1 METNSLGRAGAAF
14 VRACKK
20 IKWSFKDESRIASLE
35 PVIKSLKHLQP
46 RKGFVYETVLPLFA
60 GYGDLCTPY
69 ARKESVPDL
78 ESIDDFERTPAF
90 FRMMPKGYYE
100 IWKKFSYKFNED
112 CIWELFLL
120 SELPYHLPK
129 FWHGGYES
137 ILYFLHTGDL
147 DKVLESV
154 YREQFEDTRLG
165 FLHKNGYSKLQKLN
179 QDASLLPKVTLVSDK
194 EAVINFTGWNDWN
207 GLLDVTVRV
216 TRTPRSIRFHEKE
229 IKRLV
234 PYNCGI
240 CY

>member
-1 METNSLGRAGAAF
+1 METNNLGRAGAAF

-20 IKWSFKDESRIASLE
+20 IKWSHKDENRIASLD

-46 RKGFVYETVLPLFA
+46 RKGFVYETVLPLMA

-78 ESIDDFERTPAF
+78 ESIDDFEHTPAF

-100 IWKKFSYKFNED
+100 IWKKFGYEFNED

-147 DKVLESV
+147 NKVLETV
-154 YREQFEDTRLG
+154 YREQFDDTRLG

-179 QDASLLPKVTLVSDK
+179 QDASLLPKVTLISDN

-207 GLLDVTVRV
+207 GLLDITVRV

>member
-14 VRACKK
+14 VRACRK
-20 IKWSFKDESRIASLE
+20 IKWSFKDERRIASLE

-46 RKGFVYETVLPLFA
+46 RKGFVYETVLPLMA

-100 IWKKFSYKFNED
+100 IWKKVGYKFTPE

-147 DKVLESV
+147 DKVLQTV

-179 QDASLLPKVTLVSDK
+179 QDASLLPKVTLISDN

>member
-1 METNSLGRAGAAF
+1 METNNLGLAGASF

-20 IKWSFKDESRIASLE
+20 IKWSPEDERRIASLD
-35 PVIKSLKHLQP
+35 PVIKSLKHIQP
-46 RKGFVYETVLPLFA
+46 LDGYVYETVLPLMT

-78 ESIDDFERTPAF
+78 ESIQGSEPSPSYFMKKQKEYYKIRDKVRFEFTP
-90 FRMMPKGYYE
+90 E
-100 IWKKFSYKFNED
+100 

-120 SELPYHLPK
+120 MELPLHLPK
-129 FWHGGYES
+129 FWHAGYDS
-137 ILYFLHTGDL
+137 VIYFLRTGDL

-154 YREQFEDTRLG
+154 YPEQNFETRIG
-165 FLHKNGYSKLQKLN
+165 FLYKNGFSKLQKLN
-179 QDASLLPKVTLVSDK
+179 QDASLLPKVTLISDK
-194 EAVINFTGWNDWN
+194 EAILNVTSWNDWN
-207 GLLDVTVRV
+207 GLLNATFSVI
-216 TRTPRSIRFHEKE
+216 RTAKGVRFHNKK

>member
-1 METNSLGRAGAAF
+1 METNNLGRAGAAF

-20 IKWSFKDESRIASLE
+20 IKWSHKDERRIASLD

-69 ARKESVPDL
+69 ARKESVPDI

-100 IWKKFSYKFNED
+100 IWKKVGYEFTPE

-194 EAVINFTGWNDWN
+194 EAIINFTGWNDWN

>member
-1 METNSLGRAGAAF
+1 METNNLGRAGASF
-14 VRACKK
+14 VKACKK
-20 IKWSFKDESRIASLE
+20 IKWSHKDERRIASLD
-35 PVIKSLKHLQP
+35 PVIKSLKHIQP
-46 RKGFVYETVLPLFA
+46 RKGYVYETVLPLMA

-78 ESIDDFERTPAF
+78 ESIRDFEHTLAF

-100 IWKKFSYKFNED
+100 IWKKIGFDFTAE

-120 SELPYHLPK
+120 TELPYHLPK

-147 DKVLESV
+147 NKVLETV

-165 FLHKNGYSKLQKLN
+165 FLHKNGFSKLQKLN
-179 QDASLLPKVTLVSDK
+179 QDASLLPKVTLISDK
-194 EAVINFTGWNDWN
+194 EAILNVTGWNDWN

-216 TRTPRSIRFHEKE
+216 VRTAKGVRFYNKK

>member
-14 VRACKK
+14 VRACRK
-20 IKWSFKDESRIASLE
+20 IKWSFKDERRIASLD
-35 PVIKSLKHLQP
+35 PVIKSLKHLQS
-46 RKGFVYETVLPLFA
+46 RKGYVYETVLPLMA

-100 IWKKFSYKFNED
+100 IWKKFSYEFTPEY
-112 CIWELFLL
+112 IWELFLL
-120 SELPYHLPK
+120 SELPYQLPK

-147 DKVLESV
+147 DKVLQTV

-179 QDASLLPKVTLVSDK
+179 QDASLLPKVTLISDN

>member
-1 METNSLGRAGAAF
+1 METNILGLTGASF

-20 IKWSFKDESRIASLE
+20 IKWSHKDERRFASLDS
-35 PVIKSLKHLQP
+35 VIKSLKHLQP
-46 RKGFVYETVLPLFA
+46 LDGYVYETVLPLFA

-69 ARKESVPDL
+69 ARKESLSDL
-78 ESIDDFERTPAF
+78 EEGKKMAKAPYL

-100 IWKKFSYKFNED
+100 IWKKVGYEFTPE

-120 SELPYHLPK
+120 TELPFNLPK

-147 DKVLESV
+147 DKVLQTV

-165 FLHKNGYSKLQKLN
+165 FLHKNGFSKLQKLN
-179 QDASLLPKVTLVSDK
+179 QDASLLPKVTLISDN

-216 TRTPRSIRFHEKE
+216 IRNTRGIKFTKEK
-229 IKRLV
+229 IKRIV

>member
-1 METNSLGRAGAAF
+1 METNNLGRARASF

-20 IKWSFKDESRIASLE
+20 IKWSFKDERRIASLD

-46 RKGFVYETVLPLFA
+46 RKGYVYETVLPLMA

-100 IWKKFSYKFNED
+100 IWKKFSYKFTPE

-147 DKVLESV
+147 DKVLETV

-179 QDASLLPKVTLVSDK
+179 QDASLLPKVTLISDN
-194 EAVINFTGWNDWN
+194 EAIINFTGWNDWN

-216 TRTPRSIRFHEKE
+216 IRNTRGIKFTKEK
-229 IKRLV
+229 IKRIV

>member
-1 METNSLGRAGAAF
+1 METNNLGRAGASF

-20 IKWSFKDESRIASLE
+20 IKWSFKDERRIASLD

-46 RKGFVYETVLPLFA
+46 RKGYAYETVLPLMA

-78 ESIDDFERTPAF
+78 ESIDAFEHTPAF

-100 IWKKFSYKFNED
+100 IWKKVGYEFTPE

-120 SELPYHLPK
+120 TELPYQLPK

-147 DKVLESV
+147 DKVLETV

-179 QDASLLPKVTLVSDK
+179 QDASLLPKVTLISDN
-194 EAVINFTGWNDWN
+194 EAIINFTGWNDWN

-216 TRTPRSIRFHEKE
+216 IRTTSGIRFFKKK
-229 IKRLV
+229 IKRIV

>member
-1 METNSLGRAGAAF
+1 METNNLGRAGAAF
-14 VRACKK
+14 VRACRK
-20 IKWSFKDESRIASLE
+20 IKWSFKDERRIASLD

-46 RKGFVYETVLPLFA
+46 RKGYVYETVLPLMA

-78 ESIDDFERTPAF
+78 ESIDAFEHVPAF

-100 IWKKFSYKFNED
+100 IWKKVGYEFTPE

-120 SELPYHLPK
+120 TELPYQLPK

-147 DKVLESV
+147 DKVLQTV

-165 FLHKNGYSKLQKLN
+165 FLHKNGFSKLQKLN

-194 EAVINFTGWNDWN
+194 EAIINFTGWNDWS

>member
-14 VRACKK
+14 VRACRK
-20 IKWSFKDESRIASLE
+20 IKWSFKDERRIASLD

-46 RKGFVYETVLPLFA
+46 RKGYVYETVLPLMA

-100 IWKKFSYKFNED
+100 IWKKVGYKFTPE

-147 DKVLESV
+147 DKVLQTV

-179 QDASLLPKVTLVSDK
+179 QDASLLPKVTLISDN

>member
-1 METNSLGRAGAAF
+1 METNNLGRAGAAF

-20 IKWSFKDESRIASLE
+20 IKWSFKDERRIASLD

-78 ESIDDFERTPAF
+78 ESIDAFEHVPAS

-100 IWKKFSYKFNED
+100 IWKKVGYEFTPE

-120 SELPYHLPK
+120 TELPYQLPK

-147 DKVLESV
+147 DKVLKTV

-165 FLHKNGYSKLQKLN
+165 FLHKNGFSKLQKLN
-179 QDASLLPKVTLVSDK
+179 HDASLLPKVTLISDN

>member
-1 METNSLGRAGAAF
+1 METNNLGRAGASF
-14 VRACKK
+14 VRACRK
-20 IKWSFKDESRIASLE
+20 IKWSFKDERRIASLD

-46 RKGFVYETVLPLFA
+46 RKGFVYETVLPLMA

-78 ESIDDFERTPAF
+78 EFIHDFEHVPAF

-100 IWKKFSYKFNED
+100 IWKKVGYEFTPE

-147 DKVLESV
+147 DKVLKTV

-179 QDASLLPKVTLVSDK
+179 QDASLLPKVTLISDN

>member
-1 METNSLGRAGAAF
+1 M
-14 VRACKK
+14 
-20 IKWSFKDESRIASLE
+20 
-35 PVIKSLKHLQP
+35 
-46 RKGFVYETVLPLFA
+46 A

-100 IWKKFSYKFNED
+100 IWKKVGYEFTPE

-147 DKVLESV
+147 DKVLKTV

-165 FLHKNGYSKLQKLN
+165 FLHKNGFSKLQKLN
-179 QDASLLPKVTLVSDK
+179 QDASLLPKVTLVSDN

-216 TRTPRSIRFHEKE
+216 TRTPRSIRFHEKK

>member
-1 METNSLGRAGAAF
+1 METNNLGRAGASF
-14 VRACKK
+14 VRACRK
-20 IKWSFKDESRIASLE
+20 IKWSFKDERRIASLD

-46 RKGFVYETVLPLFA
+46 RKGYVYETVLPLMA

-78 ESIDDFERTPAF
+78 ESIHDFERTPSF

-100 IWKKFSYKFNED
+100 IWKKVGYEFTPE

-120 SELPYHLPK
+120 TELPYHLPK

-147 DKVLESV
+147 DKVLKTV

-165 FLHKNGYSKLQKLN
+165 FLHKNGFFKLQKLN
-179 QDASLLPKVTLVSDK
+179 QDASILPKVTLISDK
-194 EAVINFTGWNDWN
+194 EAIINFTGWNDWN
-207 GLLDVTVRV
+207 GLLDVTIRV
-216 TRTPRSIRFHEKE
+216 IRTASGIRFFKKK
-229 IKRLV
+229 IKRIV